1 MWAHTWR
8 ANATK
13 YTIDRYSGFDWM
25 VGTDGRECAAGSD
38 GALSPSSSYQSSA
51 IGFSAIGMVLGFV
64 VVSRELV
71 SSEEY

>member
-38 GALSPSSSYQSSA
+38 GAIAFLFLP
-51 IGFSAIGMVLGFV
+51 V
-64 VVSRELV
+64 VGDRI
-71 SSEEY
+71 